1 MGMDTYAQARE
12 KDRSNAEIMGQK
24 RQEKAL
30 REFKQVLQDLIFLL
44 RTASSMETVYMYWV
58 NRSRQ
63 QFVMETKSTSL
74 PNVMF
79 QDRVAF
85 EEHYLDAFKDITE
98 PITIEVERDLE
109 KGALSHYYSEVP
121 VEYVTIL
128 PFVNNGETVAITVLE
143 SNEKIFTDEKSE
155 IVYAYINALRN
166 ILNTYLEIS
175 DLYQKQDEWIDYER
189 SLEVLETKGFRT
201 ELIKKMLNGM
211 QSMLHTGGVSLIAQ
225 CSGGWCNVLNSEEA
239 QFAPPIGMPM
249 EEKTIA
255 HDALQKGKPEFAIH
269 FNNNP
274 KRLSPRE
281 LHTKGASLAIPVM
294 INEHRQGLVL
304 VYEENPLVFKESTKH
319 KLINF
324 VRTAGLKIKV
334 NDPKLD
340 LEEKM
345 LANEHGAFLPD
356 LVELTIETELGRSSN
371 ERSTYNSWL
380 GLITLADLP
389 SIRTKLRLD
398 ELAQMQKD
406 LIVAFNPSRFGIPG
420 MIGFYSDYIYTFFI
434 QSKDK
439 QAVHHWASALKK
451 EFSEPFELTNGQQI
465 SSGIKV
471 GFTPMD
477 ESITDF
483 YQAISNAKT
492 ALSKAV
498 KNKKEQDRQSQD

>member
-1 MGMDTYAQARE
+1 MDTYAQARE
-12 KDRSNAEIMGQK
+12 KDRSNAEIMGKK

-30 REFKQVLQDLIFLL
+30 REFKQVLEDLVFLL
-44 RTASSMETVYMYWV
+44 RTASSMETVYMYWI
-58 NRSRQ
+58 NRSRE

-74 PNVMF
+74 QNVMF
-79 QDRVAF
+79 QDRIAF
-85 EEHYLDAFKDITE
+85 EEHFLDAYKDITE

-109 KGALSHYYSEVP
+109 EEALSHYYSEVP
-121 VEYVTIL
+121 VKYVTIL
-128 PFVNNGETVAITVLE
+128 PFINNEETVAITVLE
-143 SNEKIFTDEKSE
+143 SKEHLFSEDKSE
-155 IVYAYINALRN
+155 VVYAYISALRN

-175 DLYQKQDEWIDYER
+175 DLYQKQEEWVDYEQ

-201 ELIKKMLNGM
+201 DLLSKMLNGM
-211 QSMLHTGGVSLIAQ
+211 QDFLNKGGVSLIAQ
-225 CSGGWCNVLNSEEA
+225 SSGGWCNVLNSEGAEL
-239 QFAPPIGMPM
+239 APPVGMPL

-281 LHTKGASLAIPVM
+281 LHTKGVTLAVPLM

-304 VYEENPLVFKESTKH
+304 AYDENPLIFKESTKH

-324 VRTAGLKIKV
+324 VRIAGLKIKA

-340 LEEKM
+340 LERS
-345 LANEHGAFLPD
+345 LLVNEYGAYLPD
-356 LVELTIETELGRSSN
+356 LVELTIETELYRKKR
-371 ERSTYNSWL
+371 ELTPYTSWL
-380 GLITLADLP
+380 GLITLSDLP

-398 ELAQMQKD
+398 ELSQMQKD
-406 LIVAFNPSRFGIPG
+406 LVAAFNPPRFGISG
-420 MIGFYSDYIYTFFI
+420 MIGFYSDYVYSFFI
-434 QSKDK
+434 QSKDRK
-439 QAVHHWASALKK
+439 AIEHWTKALKK
-451 EFSEPFELTNGQQI
+451 EFSEPFELGNGRQI

-471 GFTPMD
+471 GFTLLD
-477 ESITDF
+477 DQIKDF

-498 KNKKEQDRQSQD
+498 KSSQEHSQQGQD